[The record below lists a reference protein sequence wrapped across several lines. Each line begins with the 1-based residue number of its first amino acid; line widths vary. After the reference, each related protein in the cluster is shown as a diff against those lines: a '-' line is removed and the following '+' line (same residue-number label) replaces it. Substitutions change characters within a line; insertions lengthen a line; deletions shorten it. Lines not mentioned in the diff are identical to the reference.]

1 MIAFIHPFL
10 GLLAVASAAN
20 PKLSSLQTRQSTC
33 INPVSDQEF
42 TVRYCNA
49 LEPAATDSLT
59 KWHSNCP
66 KKITV
71 DSNGNCPIGQ
81 YTASSGCLSYC
92 EAKVQWFFGPEVPYP
107 ETQCQ
112 ANSTCTFAT
121 SQSIIVTN
129 TYSFNF
135 GLTLGVGGDA
145 GGPAAAFDL
154 GATYS
159 WSKSVGTTRTLT
171 QPRPSSSLQY
181 CGYWTF
187 LPYYIA

>member
-1 MIAFIHPFL
+1 MTLFVLPFL
-10 GLLAVASAAN
+10 GLLALASAAN

-33 INPVSDQEF
+33 INPVADQELVVRHRF
-42 TVRYCNA
+42 T
-49 LEPAATDSLT
+49 LEQATTDSHT
-59 KWHSNCP
+59 QWNSNCP

-71 DSNGNCPIGQ
+71 NADGNCPIGQ
-81 YTASSGCLSYC
+81 YTASSGCISYC
-92 EAKVQWFFGPEVPYP
+92 EAKVQWFFGPEVPYA

-121 SQSIIVTN
+121 AQSVTVTN
-129 TYSFNF
+129 TYEVSL
-135 GLTLGVGGDA
+135 GLTLSGGGDE
-145 GGPAAAFDL
+145 GGLEAAFDL

-171 QPRPSSSLQY
+171 QPRPSNSLQY